1 MDSKKKGE
9 FSFVLKSA
17 GRVFS
22 FFFSYGIKT
31 RRTKVF
37 YLISLFPVLF
47 AVVIKSSQIFSV
59 GPSLTGIQIF
69 SNMIMTFYLQFL
81 ILILSLFF
89 GTSVC
94 SEEIENKTLTYLTT
108 RPIPKSAIIFGKY
121 AAYSLLVV
129 LMVTIGLVA
138 SFFILNFEK
147 LLDISIY
154 SILLKDW
161 GVLSLGVICYIALF
175 TLLGTFLRRSIIV
188 GLVFSFGWEL
198 FVQYFPGSTQKFT
211 IVHYLK
217 SLLPSHFSGGKFS
230 ILLFQLE
237 PTSASTAITILFLL
251 TGVFLAL
258 ACFIFSRREYI
269 LED

>member
-1 MDSKKKGE
+1 MGLKKKNE
-9 FSFVLKSA
+9 VSFVLKSS
-17 GRVFS
+17 GRIFS
-22 FFFSYGIKT
+22 FFFSYGKKT
-31 RRTKVF
+31 RRAKVF
-37 YLISLFPVLF
+37 YLLSLFPVLI
-47 AVVIKSSQIFSV
+47 AVIIKSSQIFSV

-108 RPIPKSAIIFGKY
+108 RPIPKSAIILGKY
-121 AAYSLLVV
+121 AAYSLLTV
-129 LMVTIGLVA
+129 LMVALGLVA
-138 SFFILNFEK
+138 SFFIMNFEK
-147 LLDISIY
+147 LLDFSIY
-154 SILLKDW
+154 SILLKDL
-161 GVLSLGVICYIALF
+161 GVLSLGVICYMALF
-175 TLLGTFLRRSIIV
+175 TLIGTFLRRSIIV
-188 GLVFSFGWEL
+188 GLIFSFGWEN
-198 FVQYFPGSTQKFT
+198 VIQYFPGSTQKFA

-237 PTSASTAITILFLL
+237 PTSTGTAIAILFLL

-258 ACFIFSRREYI
+258 ACYVFSQREYI

>member
-1 MDSKKKGE
+1 MGPKNKVE
-9 FSFVLKSA
+9 LSFVLKSV
-17 GRVFS
+17 GRIFS
-22 FFFSYGIKT
+22 FFFTYGKKT

-37 YLISLFPVLF
+37 YFISLFPVFL
-47 AVVIKSSQIFSV
+47 AVVIKTSQLLS
-59 GPSLTGIQIF
+59 GEPSMSGIQVF
-69 SNMIMTFYLQFL
+69 SEMIMTFYLQFL

-108 RPIPKSAIIFGKY
+108 RPVPKSAIILGKY
-121 AAYSLLVV
+121 AAYSLLVL
-129 LMVTIGLVA
+129 LMVGIGLVA

-147 LLDISIY
+147 LLDFSIY
-154 SILLKDW
+154 PLLLKDF
-161 GVLSLGVICYIALF
+161 GILSLGVFCYMALF
-175 TLLGTFLRRSIIV
+175 TLMGTFLRRSIIV
-188 GLVFSFGWEL
+188 GLIFSFGWEN
-198 FVQYFPGSTQKFT
+198 VIQYFPGSTQRFA

-217 SLLPSHFSGGKFS
+217 SLLPTHYSGGKFS

-237 PTSASTAITILFLL
+237 PTSAGAAVFMLVLL

-258 ACFIFSRREYI
+258 ACSIFSRREYI

>member
-1 MDSKKKGE
+1 MGPQKKVE
-9 FSFVLKSA
+9 LFFVLKSV
-17 GRVFS
+17 GRIFS
-22 FFFSYGIKT
+22 FFFSYGKKT

-37 YLISLFPVLF
+37 YLISLFPVFL
-47 AVVIKSSQIFSV
+47 AVVIKSSQIFS
-59 GPSLTGIQIF
+59 GEPSLTGIQIF
-69 SNMIMTFYLQFL
+69 SEMIMTFYLQFL

-108 RPIPKSAIIFGKY
+108 RPIPKSAIILGKY
-121 AAYSLLVV
+121 AAYSLLIL
-129 LMVTIGLVA
+129 LMMVFGMVA

-147 LLDISIY
+147 LLDFSLY
-154 SILLKDW
+154 AILLKDM
-161 GVLSLGVICYIALF
+161 GVLVLGVICYMAFF
-175 TLLGTFLRRSIIV
+175 TLMGTILRRSIIV
-188 GLVFSFGWEL
+188 GLLFSFGWENII
-198 FVQYFPGSTQKFT
+198 QYFPGSTQKFA

-217 SLLPSHFSGGKFS
+217 SLLPSHYSGGKFS

-237 PTSASTAITILFLL
+237 PTSAGTAILVLVLL

-258 ACFIFSRREYI
+258 ACYVFSRKEYI

>member
-1 MDSKKKGE
+1 MGSKKKNE
-9 FSFVLKSA
+9 LFVVLKSA
-17 GRVFS
+17 GRIFS

-31 RRTKVF
+31 RKTKVF
-37 YLISLFPVLF
+37 YLLSLFPVLF

-108 RPIPKSAIIFGKY
+108 RPIPKSAIILGKY
-121 AAYSLLVV
+121 AAYCLMAV
-129 LMVTIGLVA
+129 LMVMIGLVA

-147 LLDISIY
+147 LLDFSIY
-154 SILLKDW
+154 SILFKNL
-161 GVLSLGVICYIALF
+161 GVLSLGVICYLALF
-175 TLLGTFLRRSIIV
+175 TLMGTFLRRSIIV
-188 GLVFSFGWEL
+188 GLIFSFGWEL
-198 FVQYFPGSTQKFT
+198 FVQYFPGSTQRLT

-217 SLLPSHFSGGKFS
+217 SLLPSHFSGNKFS

-237 PTSASTAITILFLL
+237 PTSAGTAITVLFLL
-251 TGVFLAL
+251 TAVFLAL
-258 ACFIFSRREYI
+258 ACYVFSRKEYI

>member
-1 MDSKKKGE
+1 MGPNKKTE
-9 FSFVLKSA
+9 WSQVFKSV
-17 GRVFS
+17 GRIFS
-22 FFFSYGIKT
+22 FFFSHQKKT

-37 YLISLFPVLF
+37 YLISLFPVFL

-59 GPSLTGIQIF
+59 GPSMSGIQIF

-89 GTSVC
+89 GTSIC

-108 RPIPKSAIIFGKY
+108 RPIPKSAIILGKY
-121 AAYSLLVV
+121 AAYSLLVI
-129 LMVTIGLVA
+129 LMVVIGLVA
-138 SFFILNFEK
+138 SFFILNIEK
-147 LLDISIY
+147 LLDFSIY
-154 SILLKDW
+154 SILLKDL
-161 GVLSLGVICYIALF
+161 GVLSLGVICYMALF
-175 TLLGTFLRRSIIV
+175 TLIGTFLRRSIIT
-188 GLVFSFGWEL
+188 GLIFSFGWEN
-198 FVQYFPGSTQKFT
+198 VIQYFPGSTQKFA

-237 PTSASTAITILFLL
+237 PTSTFTAIAVLVLL

-258 ACFIFSRREYI
+258 ACYVFSRREYI